1 MNETQNTPPSG
12 PAGNEGPAHAKP
24 GAACRFVPLGERG
37 EGYACSEKPESLQD
51 AFLRFKKS
59 KQAAKKHK
67 EAERKD
73 PKRMQ
78 ALRERFIATCEKYL
92 GVPYAAK
99 YHPNE
104 EDPHHNAPLY
114 LDCCGLIRQVCDD
127 MKEDLGFAIGRWN
140 QTYMY
145 DTLPIK
151 LTEETAKPG
160 DLVFIEAIYNKS
172 TMRPQKHNIVHVE
185 VYLGGTRTIGA
196 RWQKKVVEYHDH
208 YAFETKSYRDRKY
221 HFRSID
227 TWLQGVC
234 ESVCP
239 EHPWRLGVS
248 DKRSIFYQPDSPGK
262 PAQAEDD
269 DDDYDCGA
277 PDDDD
282 SDIE

>member
-104 EDPHHNAPLY
+104 EGKYAFFTIQHFSLPPAPSLQ
-114 LDCCGLIRQVCDD
+114 LPLSLSLSFSLSLTLASLCVNRSSSQCP
-127 MKEDLGFAIGRWN
+127 
-140 QTYMY
+140 
-145 DTLPIK
+145 TLPG
-151 LTEETAKPG
+151 LLWTNTTS
-160 DLVFIEAIYNKS
+160 L
-172 TMRPQKHNIVHVE
+172 R
-185 VYLGGTRTIGA
+185 
-196 RWQKKVVEYHDH
+196 
-208 YAFETKSYRDRKY
+208 
-221 HFRSID
+221 
-227 TWLQGVC
+227 
-234 ESVCP
+234 
-239 EHPWRLGVS
+239 
-248 DKRSIFYQPDSPGK
+248 
-262 PAQAEDD
+262 
-269 DDDYDCGA
+269 
-277 PDDDD
+277 
-282 SDIE
+282 